1 MTTKSQPRSDTSYNN
16 PDFLYLFLQYIENFQ
31 VNFFFQIQVPSKF
44 LSNFQQSLLYIG
56 RSQVINKIL
65 LHF

>member
-1 MTTKSQPRSDTSYNN
+1 
-16 PDFLYLFLQYIENFQ
+16 LQYIENFQ